1 MRSRNLAF
9 YSDIKVSLNRIA
21 KGEYDGIVFVGNHL
35 WKKDLE
41 FGGGSYYLSLICD
54 STYRNVAFY
63 IEKFEFN
70 PMTTNRNVTLK
81 EHRNSI
87 FLSENTLQVV
97 VKECVKRILRESYE
111 DDSLFGWN
119 WVYDVY
125 KDNVDGET
133 MKAIKKSYDKYG
145 KECASR
151 GETPNS
157 VGFDLWMFRKDAA
170 SCEKGKGIRFPN
182 YF

>member
-1 MRSRNLAF
+1 
-9 YSDIKVSLNRIA
+9 
-21 KGEYDGIVFVGNHL
+21 
-35 WKKDLE
+35 
-41 FGGGSYYLSLICD
+41 
-54 STYRNVAFY
+54 
-63 IEKFEFN
+63 
-70 PMTTNRNVTLK
+70 MTTNRNVTLK